1 MLKISKLF
9 LFVTFITLL
18 SSNTSFAQQG
28 MIKEVII
35 KGNQRVEKETIK
47 SYMDAEAG
55 EFLSQ
60 EKINSSLKSMFA
72 TGLFNDIKVSN
83 DGGKLII
90 EVIENPIVNK
100 VVFEG
105 NKRISDDIL
114 ESEVS
119 LKSRSVYT
127 KSKVQNDTQKIQ
139 SMYRKSGRFS
149 IKVDPKVVT
158 LDQNRVDVIFEIK
171 EGKKTTV
178 GQINFIG
185 NKVFDDNELQKQ
197 INTKESRW
205 YSFYSG
211 NDTYDPDKVAFDK
224 ELLRKFYISNGY
236 ADFRVISNTAEITP
250 DNKHFIL
257 NFTVEEGDKY
267 KFGEMDVT
275 SALPRLKVEEL
286 SETIKTKQ
294 GEVFDASK
302 VDDTIEEMTNLLNDM
317 GYAFVDIRTKYDRDP
332 ESDIIALTYN
342 IKEGPKVYINRINI
356 NGNVRTYDKV
366 IRREFRLAEGDPFN
380 AAKIR
385 RSKQR
390 IQNLGFFDRVEVDRV
405 RTSEPDKADINVEVT
420 EKSTGEL
427 SFGAG
432 FSTHDGALG
441 NISLQERNLLGR
453 GQNLRASIQRSQT
466 GLSLELG
473 FTEPYFMDKDFSA
486 GFDIWNFSS
495 DRIDEEVSS
504 TDSTGFSLRG
514 SYSLTEHLR
523 HTIRYTVKQDRVT
536 NIRSDASPIVVSQA
550 GDTLASIVGHSFLYD
565 KRDNRFNPRDGYF
578 ILLDQRVA
586 GLGGDLNY
594 VRHEAKVGYYQP
606 VYKEDFIF
614 KLNVSGGHI
623 TGFGGKDVRY
633 ADNFRL
639 TGRTIRGFETVG
651 FGPTDFTNNTNEG
664 TVLGGKRYYAVKTQ
678 LDFPIAYVPDEL
690 GFTGFVFNDMGGIT
704 GLDATNPSIVDRDT
718 LHASAGIGFSWV
730 SPLGPLN
737 VSYGAPYLKESRDRT
752 QRLQFDFGTRF

>member
-1 MLKISKLF
+1 MRYIFIFFFLVFVSFDLSKAY
-9 LFVTFITLL
+9 
-18 SSNTSFAQQG
+18 AQQG
-28 MIKEVII
+28 VVQQVVI
-35 KGNQRVEKETIK
+35 KGNQRVEKETIQ
-47 SYMDAEAG
+47 SYMDVVEG
-55 EFLSQ
+55 EYLSQ

-72 TGLFNDIKVSN
+72 TGLFNDIRVNNK
-83 DGGKLII
+83 GGKLII
-90 EVIENPIVNK
+90 EVKENPIVNK

-114 ESEVS
+114 ESEIS

-139 SMYRKSGRFS
+139 SMYKKSGRFS
-149 IKVDPKVVT
+149 VKVDPKVVT
-158 LDQNRVDVIFEIK
+158 LDQNRVDLVFEIK

-178 GQINFIG
+178 GKIHFIG
-185 NKVFDDNELQKQ
+185 NKIFDDRDLKKQ
-197 INTKESRW
+197 INTKENRW

-224 ELLRKFYISNGY
+224 ELLRKFYIANGY
-236 ADFRVISNTAEITP
+236 ADFRVISSTAEITP

-257 NFTVEEGDKY
+257 SFTVEEGDKY
-267 KFGEMDVT
+267 TFGEMNVT
-275 SALPRLKVEEL
+275 SALPRLKVDEL
-286 SETIKTKQ
+286 NDTIKTVK
-294 GEVFDASK
+294 GETFDASK

-317 GYAFVDIRTKYDRDP
+317 GYAFVDIKSKYDRNP
-332 ESDIIALTYN
+332 ETDIIDLTYK

-390 IQNLGFFDRVEVDRV
+390 IQNLGFFDKVDIDRV
-405 RTSEPDKADINVEVT
+405 RTSEPDKADINVEVS

-453 GQNLRASIQRSQT
+453 GQQLRTSIQKSQT

-473 FTEPYFMDKDFSA
+473 FTEPYFLDKDLSA
-486 GFDIWNFSS
+486 GFDVWNFSS
-495 DRIDEEVSS
+495 DRIDDAVSS

-536 NIRSDASPIVVSQA
+536 NIRADASPIVFSQA
-550 GDTLASIVGHSFLYD
+550 GATLASIIGHSFLYD
-565 KRDNRFNPRDGYF
+565 KRDNRFNPKNGYF
-578 ILLDQRVA
+578 LLLDQKLA

-594 VRHEAKVGYYQP
+594 IRNEAKAGYYVP
-606 VYKEDFIF
+606 VYRDDFIL
-614 KLNVSGGHI
+614 KLSASGGHI
-623 TGFGGKDVRY
+623 TGFGGKNIRY

-651 FGPTDFTNNTNEG
+651 FGPSDFTASTEG
-664 TVLGGKRYYAVKTQ
+664 TVLGGKRYYATTTQ
-678 LDFPIAYVPDEL
+678 VDFPIAYIPEEL

-704 GLDATNPSIVDRDT
+704 GLDNATDPRIIDRDT
-718 LHASAGIGFSWV
+718 LHASAGIGFSWI

-737 VSYGAPYLKESRDRT
+737 VSYGVPYLKESIDQT
-752 QRLQFDFGTRF
+752 QKLQFDFGTRF

>member
-1 MLKISKLF
+1 MSFISKIF
-9 LFVTFITLL
+9 LFFSLIITLIA
-18 SSNTSFAQQG
+18 SVASAQEG
-28 MIKEVII
+28 VIREVVI

-47 SYMDAEAG
+47 SYMDADVG
-55 EFLSQ
+55 EYLSQ
-60 EKINSSLKSMFA
+60 DKINSSLKSMFA

-83 DGGKLII
+83 EGGKLII
-90 EVIENPIVNK
+90 DVLENPIVNK

-149 IKVDPKVVT
+149 VTVDPKVVT
-158 LDQNRVDVIFEIK
+158 LDQNRVDIIFEIK

-178 GQINFIG
+178 GKINFIG
-185 NKVFDDNELQKQ
+185 NKVFDDRDLKSKM
-197 INTKESRW
+197 NTKESRW

-224 ELLRKFYISNGY
+224 ELLRKFYISKGY
-236 ADFRVISNTAEITP
+236 ADFRVISHTAEITP

-267 KFGEMDVT
+267 KFGKMDIT

-286 SETIKTKQ
+286 SETLQTKE
-294 GEVFDASK
+294 GEDFDASK

-317 GYAFVDIRTKYDRDP
+317 GYAFVDIDAKYDRNPDT
-332 ESDIIALTYN
+332 DIINLAYN

-356 NGNVRTYDKV
+356 NGNVRTHDKV

-390 IQNLGFFDRVEVDRV
+390 IENLGFFDRIEIERA
-405 RTSEPDKADINVEVT
+405 RTSEPDKADINVEVS

-453 GQNLRASIQRSQT
+453 GQQLSTSIQKSQT

-473 FTEPYFMDKDFSA
+473 FTEPYFLDKDLAA
-486 GFDIWNFSS
+486 GFDVWNFSS
-495 DRIDEEVSS
+495 DRIDDEVSS

-523 HTIRYTVKQDRVT
+523 HTIRYTIKQDRVT

-550 GDTLASIVGHSFLYD
+550 GETLASIIGHSFLYD
-565 KRDNRFNPRDGYF
+565 KRDNRFNPKEGYF
-578 ILLDQRVA
+578 ILFDQKVA
-586 GLGGDLNY
+586 GAGGDLNY
-594 VRHEAKVGYYQP
+594 LRHEAKVGYYYP
-606 VYKEDFIF
+606 IYEDDFIL

-623 TGFGGKDVRY
+623 AGFGGKSIRY

-651 FGPTDFTNNTNEG
+651 FGPTDFTNSTEG
-664 TVLGGKRYYAVKTQ
+664 TVLGGKRYYAVKSQ

-704 GLDATNPSIVDRDT
+704 GLDDADNPAIVDRDT
-718 LHASAGIGFSWV
+718 LHASAGLGFSWI

-737 VSYGAPYLKESRDRT
+737 VSYGVPYLKESRDRT

>member
-1 MLKISKLF
+1 MSFISKIF
-9 LFVTFITLL
+9 LVFSLIVTLTA
-18 SSNTSFAQQG
+18 SVASAQEG
-28 MIKEVII
+28 VIREVVI
-35 KGNQRVEKETIK
+35 KGNKRVEKETIK
-47 SYMDAEAG
+47 SYMDAEEVEYLG
-55 EFLSQ
+55 Q
-60 EKINSSLKSMFA
+60 DKINSSLKSMFA

-83 DGGKLII
+83 EGGRLII
-90 EVIENPIVNK
+90 EVLENPIVNK

-149 IKVDPKVVT
+149 VTVDPKVVT
-158 LDQNRVDVIFEIK
+158 LDQNRVDIIFEIK

-178 GQINFIG
+178 GKINFIG
-185 NKVFDDNELQKQ
+185 NKVFDDRDLKSKM
-197 INTKESRW
+197 NTKESRW

-224 ELLRKFYISNGY
+224 ELLRKFYISKGY
-236 ADFRVISNTAEITP
+236 ADFRVISHTAEITP

-267 KFGEMDVT
+267 RFGKMDIT

-286 SETIKTKQ
+286 SETLQTKE
-294 GEVFDASK
+294 GEEFDASK

-317 GYAFVDIRTKYDRDP
+317 GYAFVDIDAKYDRNPDT
-332 ESDIIALTYN
+332 DIINLAYN

-356 NGNVRTYDKV
+356 NGNVRTHDKV

-380 AAKIR
+380 AAQIR

-390 IQNLGFFDRVEVDRV
+390 IENLGFFDRIEIERA
-405 RTSEPDKADINVEVT
+405 RTSEPDKADINVEVS

-453 GQNLRASIQRSQT
+453 GQQLSTSIQKSQT

-473 FTEPYFMDKDFSA
+473 FTEPYFLDKDLAA
-486 GFDIWNFSS
+486 GFDVWNFTS
-495 DRIDEEVSS
+495 DRIDDEVSS
-504 TDSTGFSLRG
+504 TDSIGFSLRG

-523 HTIRYTVKQDRVT
+523 HTIRYTIKQDKVT

-550 GDTLASIVGHSFLYD
+550 GETLASIVGHSFLYD
-565 KRDNRFNPRDGYF
+565 KRDNRFNPKEGYF
-578 ILLDQRVA
+578 ILFDQKVA
-586 GLGGDLNY
+586 GAGGDLNY
-594 VRHEAKVGYYQP
+594 LRHEAKVGYYYP
-606 VYKEDFIF
+606 IYEDDFIL

-623 TGFGGKDVRY
+623 VGFGGKSVRY

-651 FGPTDFTNNTNEG
+651 FGPTDFTNSTEG
-664 TVLGGKRYYAVKTQ
+664 TVLGGKRYYAVKSQ

-704 GLDATNPSIVDRDT
+704 GLDDGDNPAIVDRDT
-718 LHASAGIGFSWV
+718 LHASAGLGFSWI

-737 VSYGAPYLKESRDRT
+737 VSYGVPYLKETRDRT